1 MEESQE
7 IQQIGLRKYTA
18 LMESVNND
26 FAELLLLSESKKKI
40 VDRCLDPDLESI
52 WEMIWEKMNAE
63 PTYQEAQKNSS
74 FRYRPLKHQAFLA
87 PFYRVAGLHY
97 FHRGSRPGHRELL
110 LKAAAPPYSSFH
122 ALRALSEE
130 LIKLEKGDGYHFA
143 LALNRANTAAAV
155 HHAPGY
161 ILLAETHFDIACYY
175 NKTNSSRSRDYFEF
189 SLKNIIIADQLQ
201 PHCANSMHNAYY
213 GLGPKISNGFGLE
226 TTQEMLTHL
235 IALIEKADPTID
247 IPSLIASAKKEA
259 LEIIREFYEP
269 KEGHSLLFKKQ
280 RVGGF

>member
-1 MEESQE
+1 
-7 IQQIGLRKYTA
+7 
-18 LMESVNND
+18 MESVSND
-26 FAELLLLSESKKKI
+26 FAELLLLSESNQKI
-40 VDRCLDPDLESI
+40 IDRCLDPDLDPI
-52 WEMIWEKMNAE
+52 WEMIWEKMNAK
-63 PTYQEAQKNSS
+63 PTYQEAQQNSS
-74 FRYRPLKHQAFLA
+74 LRYRPLKPQAFLH

-161 ILLAETHFDIACYY
+161 ILLAETHFDIACHY
-175 NKTNSSRSRDYFEF
+175 NKTNSRRSRDYFIL
-189 SLKNIIIADQLQ
+189 SLKNLVIADQLQ

-213 GLGPKISNGFGLE
+213 GLGPKISNGFGLV
-226 TTQEMLTHL
+226 
-235 IALIEKADPTID
+235 A
-247 IPSLIASAKKEA
+247 ASAMAPTE
-259 LEIIREFYEP
+259 
-269 KEGHSLLFKKQ
+269 
-280 RVGGF
+280 